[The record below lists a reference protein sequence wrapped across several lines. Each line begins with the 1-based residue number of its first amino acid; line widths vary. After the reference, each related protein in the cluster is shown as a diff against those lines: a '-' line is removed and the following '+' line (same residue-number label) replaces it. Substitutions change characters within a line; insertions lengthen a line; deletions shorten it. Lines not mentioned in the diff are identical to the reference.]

1 MTTYLVLGASGFL
14 GSHVHEAINRSGDE
28 PCLVAVGRRPP
39 RIALPPRSSWVPLD
53 LASASVKDLVVLIQ
67 ASRPDAL
74 INCAGRTSG
83 TTEELWDINTTFVEK
98 LVQAMRLSG
107 PTPLVH
113 LGSAAEYGVQ
123 PGNVSINEAAL
134 THPVSD
140 YGRSKLAAT
149 RKIAYAAE
157 QGDIS
162 ATVLR
167 IFNPIGT
174 GAPEDSL
181 VGKATKELRLAL
193 ENNRRFIT
201 MGPLGAYRD
210 FVAAR
215 DVASAALRVTQL
227 TTTDPVINV
236 GRGMAISCRALV
248 ELLANVAGY
257 DGGIVEVGDGSV
269 RSEEVSWQQA
279 DIARLVHNLDWLPRT
294 PLAQALE
301 ELWNS

>member
-1 MTTYLVLGASGFL
+1 M
-14 GSHVHEAINRSGDE
+14 
-28 PCLVAVGRRPP
+28 
-39 RIALPPRSSWVPLD
+39 D

-83 TTEELWDINTTFVEK
+83 TAEELWEINTSFVEK
-98 LVQAMRLSG
+98 LVQALRLSG
-107 PTPLVH
+107 PAPLVH
-113 LGSAAEYGVQ
+113 IGSAAEYGIQ
-123 PGNVSINEAAL
+123 PENVSINEAAL

-149 RKIAYAAE
+149 RKVVYAAE

-167 IFNPIGT
+167 VFNPIGA
-174 GAPEDSL
+174 GMPEDSL
-181 VGKATKELRLAL
+181 VGRASKELRLAL

-201 MGPLGAYRD
+201 MGPLTASRD
-210 FVAAR
+210 FVAAS
-215 DVASAALRVTQL
+215 DVASAALRVAKITP
-227 TTTDPVINV
+227 TDPVINV
-236 GRGMAISCRALV
+236 GRGIAMSCRALV

-257 DGGIVEVGDGSV
+257 DGGIVEVGEGST
-269 RSEEVSWQQA
+269 RSDEVPWQQA

-301 ELWNS
+301 EVWNSAS